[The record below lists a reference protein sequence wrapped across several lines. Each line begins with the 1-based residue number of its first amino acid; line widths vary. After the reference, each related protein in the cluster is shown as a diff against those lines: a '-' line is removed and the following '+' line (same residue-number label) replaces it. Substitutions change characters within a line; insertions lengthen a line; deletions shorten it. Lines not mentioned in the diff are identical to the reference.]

1 MPWGSIWRRTGAT
14 RVKKHNARGV
24 ILGLLAAGLGCG
36 EWSGLASG
44 QESMPRGGREDG
56 VVAEG
61 VAGGAPSLDV
71 GLRAFELV
79 ESWVRAGAVAEGAAV
94 PSSIRSVGGACV
106 MIRLDGSIV
115 GRGAEVGEVG
125 GECSV
130 VRAARAAIEEAMLR
144 LPVANDALAAEHRRE
159 WLPMLA
165 VSVELAGDRVP
176 MDPGTYESLDADLS
190 PGLDG
195 VEATLEGKDG
205 ETKRAATFPSEML
218 ISGASPSW
226 GLQAAISR
234 ASGDATMGVGQPG
247 EIAHRTGFRFWKFR
261 TIHLVQARG
270 GARPLVLY
278 RGSEVISKSRI
289 NGALL
294 REFAAGLGA
303 HIERRCRG
311 GGLGGGSIVRME
323 WPTTRR
329 AEESAEV
336 VPRALAAVA
345 LARMSRVSSLS
356 VESRDSAREMARR
369 MTTTLYADFGN
380 GESIKRVDAAMLT
393 LAFEET
399 MLAEGAGDE
408 WMGKPAA
415 AVVSRVGAAL
425 AGTFSAEHGWG
436 EGMPGS
442 ARGLAAYALV
452 LRGVREGTSRASLRA
467 MVSSVLRESLEGKSL
482 VTHMPWIVWAE
493 IALSEDGAIASAEA
507 LRNER
512 VLVESRQV
520 PDVVAG
526 VDPDFAGGFMF
537 DGGVVGSRPT
547 WNSMRGVAFLAAML
561 GDRRL
566 TDEEERLPELSRL
579 LSALRF
585 ARQLAADEASGALFV
600 DVERARWGIR
610 AATWDP
616 RQSIEASAMGLIG
629 VCESVRVLD
638 EWSAHPEAPA
648 RGGGDGANGAE
659 RP

>member
-1 MPWGSIWRRTGAT
+1 MPWGSIWRREGAT
-14 RVKKHNARGV
+14 RVKSHNARRS
-24 ILGLLAAGLGCG
+24 ILGLMALALGCG
-36 EWSGLASG
+36 VGCGVASG
-44 QESMPRGGREDG
+44 QEVVPGVAHEDGAVVDG
-56 VVAEG
+56 VVGG
-61 VAGGAPSLDV
+61 VPSLDV

-79 ESWVRAGAVAEGAAV
+79 ESWVRAGAVAEGVEVPAA
-94 PSSIRSVGGACV
+94 IRSVGGACV

-115 GRGAEVGEVG
+115 GRGAEVEEVG
-125 GECSV
+125 GECGV
-130 VRAARAAIEEAMLR
+130 VRAARAAIEGAMLK

-176 MDPGTYESLDADLS
+176 ISPGTYESLDADLS

-234 ASGDATMGVGQPG
+234 ASGDATAAVGQPG
-247 EIAHRTGFRFWKFR
+247 DIAHRTGIRFWKFR

-289 NGALL
+289 DGAML
-294 REFAAGLGA
+294 RAFAEGLGK
-303 HIERRCRG
+303 HIERRCQTG
-311 GGLGGGSIVRME
+311 GIGGGSIVRME
-323 WPTTRR
+323 WPTTRM
-329 AEESAEV
+329 AEDSEEA

-356 VESRDSAREMARR
+356 AESRDSAREMARR
-369 MTTTLYADFGN
+369 LTTTLYADFGH
-380 GESIKRVDAAMLT
+380 GESIKAIDAAMLT
-393 LAFEET
+393 LAYEEV
-399 MLAEGAGDE
+399 MLSGEAGGE
-408 WMGKPAA
+408 WKGKPAA
-415 AVVSRVGAAL
+415 AVVTRVGAAL

-436 EGMPGS
+436 EGVPGS
-442 ARGLAAYALV
+442 ARGLAAYSLV
-452 LRGVREGTSRASLRA
+452 LRGVREGAGRESLRP

-482 VTHMPWIVWAE
+482 VAHMPWIVWAE
-493 IALSEDGAIASAEA
+493 IAASGDAAIGSAEA

-512 VLVESRQV
+512 MLVESRQV

-526 VDPDFAGGFMF
+526 ADPDFAGGFMF
-537 DGGVVGSRPT
+537 DGGVVGTRPT
-547 WNSMRGVAFLAAML
+547 WNSMRGVSFLAAML

-616 RQSIEASAMGLIG
+616 RQSIEASAMGLIA

-638 EWSAHPEAPA
+638 EWAAPPDTPTDG
-648 RGGGDGANGAE
+648 RGEDATGAE